1 MEPKDRVSP
10 NERAAIM
17 MHYVA
22 TIGNAALVPNG
33 NPRASLSNSVSIS
46 ILSHL
51 SPPHALHLVLQL
63 SGLRGMRVNLW
74 LIVNSSLK
82 LIPGSLARARI
93 SVEEWANGS
102 HAGRIPV
109 A

>member
-46 ILSHL
+46 ILS
-51 SPPHALHLVLQL
+51 PPHALHLVLQL

-82 LIPGSLARARI
+82 LIPGPLARAH
-93 SVEEWANGS
+93 GFQ
-102 HAGRIPV
+102 
-109 A
+109 